1 MPAERSEDE
10 KTTTEDPYSI
20 WCRRLRASDRAAF
33 EALFRA
39 VYADLF
45 RYAKS
50 LTHDAVSAEDAVQ
63 EALLRLWIRR
73 ATLDPGRSLRALL
86 YVTVRNLALDQE
98 RNSVKRQALLKTMDD
113 QQRPPTPGDLTGA
126 RMLEAR
132 IHSWI
137 AELPERRREAFR
149 LSRFDGLSYA
159 EIASVMGLSIKTVD
173 HHIWLALQHL
183 RRRLG
188 QFEPDLL
195 RP

>member
-1 MPAERSEDE
+1 MPSAPSEAEKIEA
-10 KTTTEDPYSI
+10 EDPYVVWS
-20 WCRRLRASDRAAF
+20 RQLKASDRAAF

-50 LTHDAVSAEDAVQ
+50 LTRDAASAEDAVQ

-73 ATLDPGRSLRALL
+73 ATLDPARSLRALL

-98 RNSVKRQALLKTMDD
+98 RNSARRQTLLNTMDD
-113 QQRPPTPGDLTGA
+113 QQRPPTPGDMTGA
-126 RMLEAR
+126 RLLEAK
-132 IHSWI
+132 IQGWI
-137 AELPERRREAFR
+137 DEMPARRREAFR

-159 EIASVMGLSIKTVD
+159 EIAGIMGLSIKTVD
-173 HHIWLALQHL
+173 NHIWLALQHL

>member
-1 MPAERSEDE
+1 MPSALSEDE
-10 KTTTEDPYSI
+10 KTTTEDPYAA
-20 WCRRLRASDRAAF
+20 WCRRLKASDRAAF

-50 LTHDAVSAEDAVQ
+50 LTHDAASAEDAVQ
-63 EALLRLWIRR
+63 EALLRLWMRR
-73 ATLDPGRSLRALL
+73 TALDPGRSLRALL

-98 RNSVKRQALLKTMDD
+98 RNSAKRQALLKTMDD
-113 QQRPPTPGDLTGA
+113 PQRPPTPGDTTGV

-132 IHSWI
+132 IHDWI

-149 LSRFDGLSYA
+149 LSRFDGLTYA

-173 HHIWLALQHL
+173 NHIWLALHYL